1 MGGQEA
7 LGPSQ
12 RRRRRTA
19 GWLVAIGGGL
29 LLIGIVTLS
38 LGASTA
44 APSATTVLS
53 PSASA
58 PTSICTGLN
67 CDSGG
72 GGSQSPTPNTPVA
85 SPSNVGAGS
94 SPWTAANVFGGT
106 SAITGL
112 IAALTGLLAY
122 RASRHQAPPTVYVM
136 ASQPPAGA
144 APGAGLDKA
153 QAVPTDPAG
162 PGKTGPGDQEP

>member
-1 MGGQEA
+1 MGRQDA

-19 GWLVAIGGGL
+19 GWLLTIGGGL
-29 LLIGIVTLS
+29 LVIGIVTLS

-44 APSATTVLS
+44 APSSPVIRS

-58 PTSICTGLN
+58 SASICTGPD
-67 CDSGG
+67 CSG
-72 GGSQSPTPNTPVA
+72 SESPIPSTPV
-85 SPSNVGAGS
+85 PSSSSVGAGS

-122 RASRHQAPPTVYVM
+122 RASRHQARPTVYVM
-136 ASQPPAGA
+136 ASQPPPGA
-144 APGAGLDKA
+144 APMSGLDKA

-162 PGKTGPGDQEP
+162 ADKTGEDDQEP